1 MGRRKPHLITDRK
14 KIMKLTGRQIP
25 EVRYRQ
31 KDGSAYPTTVRAIC
45 SVCYNTPKKTYTV
58 AGAKMKPRQV
68 HVGYYCE
75 ECRINFNRPVSEIM
89 L

>member
-14 KIMKLTGRQIP
+14 KIMKLTNRVIP
-25 EVRYRQ
+25 EVGYR
-31 KDGSAYPTTVRAIC
+31 KDGTAYPTKVRPIC
-45 SVCYNTPKKTYTV
+45 SECYNPVKKTYTI
-58 AGAKMKPRQV
+58 GGPNEKPRQV

-75 ECRINFNRPVSEIM
+75 EDRINFNRPISEVM